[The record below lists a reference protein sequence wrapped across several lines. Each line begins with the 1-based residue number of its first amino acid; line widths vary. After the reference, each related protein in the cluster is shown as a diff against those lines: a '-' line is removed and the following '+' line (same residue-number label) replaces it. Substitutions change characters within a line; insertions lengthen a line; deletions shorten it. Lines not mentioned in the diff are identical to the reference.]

1 MDYNTQREHLY
12 FTEYGRG
19 IQEMVKELL
28 LEEDKDK
35 RQRKAESIV
44 EIMAILN
51 SHMKGVEDYKQK
63 FWDHIYA
70 MTNYE
75 IDLESPYGI
84 PERAVK
90 QARPEPLAY
99 PGSKIKWNHLGKNIQ
114 ELFEKGMKEEDD
126 EKRRGFAQ
134 AIGNYMK
141 VLYKNY
147 HDETVSDESIKE
159 ELTHL
164 SAGRLVYEA
173 NEFRKYVDGTLTD
186 SSTVVNIRNHKM
198 NKNYFEQSNK
208 NQNRHKGNFKPKF
221 GSSSYGAGS
230 NKNYK
235 KR

>member
-28 LEEDKDK
+28 VEKDK
-35 RQRKAESIV
+35 EVRQKKAEAIV

-75 IDLESPYGI
+75 IDIESPYGV

-90 QARPEPLAY
+90 QARPEPIPY
-99 PGSKIKWNHLGKNIQ
+99 PGGSKMKWNHLGKNLQ
-114 ELFEKGMKEEDD
+114 ELFDKAMVEEDED
-126 EKRRGFAQ
+126 KRKGYAQ

-147 HDETVSDESIKE
+147 HDETVSDEAIKE
-159 ELTHL
+159 ELAHI
-164 SAGRLVYEA
+164 SKGKLVYEA
-173 NEFRKYVDGTLTD
+173 NEFKKYVDGTLTE
-186 SSTVVNIRNHKM
+186 SETVANIRNHKM
-198 NKNYFEQSNK
+198 NKNYFEQNK
-208 NQNRHKGNFKPKF
+208 NQNRHKGNFRPKF
-221 GSSSYGAGS
+221 GNSGPS
-230 NKNYK
+230 NSNRTFK